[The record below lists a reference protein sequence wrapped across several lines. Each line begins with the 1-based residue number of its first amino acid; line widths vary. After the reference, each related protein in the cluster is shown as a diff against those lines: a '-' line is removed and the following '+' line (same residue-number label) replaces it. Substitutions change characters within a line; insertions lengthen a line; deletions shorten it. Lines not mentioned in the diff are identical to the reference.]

1 MVAFKLAIQYIKNKK
16 EETIS
21 ILLCIIL
28 SVVLIF
34 SLIVIRDSGYDS
46 QIKEAKDLNGEYHLC
61 FENIN
66 LYTTN
71 ELKNDANVKRLE
83 KVKYL
88 CSGVDKKSGVKV
100 ELNSFN
106 KKYIDLL
113 NYKMIGR
120 KPLKN
125 GEVVIEKEAIKQ
137 MGLNNPLNKKIELL
151 LINKYLD
158 SDKNNKIISKNESF
172 KIVGLIEKP
181 QKYYS
186 LKSNLIGGAKEQVY
200 VYDGD
205 DYLLEKSNNY
215 KGVIFLKDEKKINKF
230 LSDKQKELNINDD
243 YLHENYDVIAAKS
256 LKNNALYS
264 VDNFKKIIIL
274 AIISCIVIYNIFN
287 IILEDII
294 KDIGI
299 LRAIGM
305 SKLEIIFMFIN
316 MSIIYI
322 FIGTIIGVTVGIAI
336 SYIGVRITYGYNT
349 ILTINRESIIYSFM
363 VAIVAVIISILS
375 IIKKANKISI
385 IEEIKNNGIENKDTK
400 LDLYIK
406 SLNFKNSKNI
416 IRNMAI
422 RNIFRNKK
430 RLIITMISIIMISS
444 IFIIDFAIK
453 DQLKKNIEKGITGG
467 VFGMSYGEV
476 DKSISG
482 SMNGSDSLFYKID
495 EKLIKKISKIEGVKE
510 IEPNFFNLEGYI
522 LLNKDKLSAD
532 YKKELDRK
540 DEISYQKDTGEYPLL
555 LRGYSDNMLKKREK
569 FIEKGENLSKSK
581 DGKYKKVLLVNNT
594 NSQITHSFKAKVIDN
609 VKIGDVISIKMP
621 IYKNG
626 IKMYKNI
633 NVEISGIMKEIY
645 ASSQD
650 GNVGVKG
657 AQIIFREDDYRE
669 LTGQKKYN
677 KLFIKCENGKMS
689 SVEKELKLITRDYG
703 NTFIGGKGEDLKV
716 VGEYQNSENRLSIIY
731 QILII
736 FILCINI
743 IFITRSNII
752 RRKKELSIMKA
763 IGMSIKDLKK
773 LIVLETKIYCIIA
786 ALIGI
791 VIAIVNYNIGIF
803 KTNKTLIYGSFEK
816 TIPYGIPF
824 KQIIIILIIFEII
837 GYLAVYFSR
846 DKIKNIEKFMNKYI

>member
-264 VDNFKKIIIL
+264 VDNLKKIIIL

>member
-1 MVAFKLAIQYIKNKK
+1 
-16 EETIS
+16 
-21 ILLCIIL
+21 
-28 SVVLIF
+28 
-34 SLIVIRDSGYDS
+34 
-46 QIKEAKDLNGEYHLC
+46 
-61 FENIN
+61 
-66 LYTTN
+66 
-71 ELKNDANVKRLE
+71 
-83 KVKYL
+83 
-88 CSGVDKKSGVKV
+88 
-100 ELNSFN
+100 
-106 KKYIDLL
+106 
-113 NYKMIGR
+113 
-120 KPLKN
+120 
-125 GEVVIEKEAIKQ
+125 
-137 MGLNNPLNKKIELL
+137 
-151 LINKYLD
+151 
-158 SDKNNKIISKNESF
+158 
-172 KIVGLIEKP
+172 
-181 QKYYS
+181 
-186 LKSNLIGGAKEQVY
+186 
-200 VYDGD
+200 
-205 DYLLEKSNNY
+205 
-215 KGVIFLKDEKKINKF
+215 
-230 LSDKQKELNINDD
+230 
-243 YLHENYDVIAAKS
+243 
-256 LKNNALYS
+256 
-264 VDNFKKIIIL
+264 
-274 AIISCIVIYNIFN
+274 
-287 IILEDII
+287 
-294 KDIGI
+294 
-299 LRAIGM
+299 
-305 SKLEIIFMFIN
+305 
-316 MSIIYI
+316 
-322 FIGTIIGVTVGIAI
+322 
-336 SYIGVRITYGYNT
+336 
-349 ILTINRESIIYSFM
+349 
-363 VAIVAVIISILS
+363 
-375 IIKKANKISI
+375 
-385 IEEIKNNGIENKDTK
+385 
-400 LDLYIK
+400 
-406 SLNFKNSKNI
+406 
-416 IRNMAI
+416 
-422 RNIFRNKK
+422 
-430 RLIITMISIIMISS
+430 MISIIMISS

-555 LRGYSDNMLKKREK
+555 LRGYSDNMLKEREK

-677 KLFIKCENGKMS
+677 KLFIKCENRKMS

>member
-34 SLIVIRDSGYDS
+34 ALIVIRDSGYDS

-120 KPLKN
+120 KPLKK

-158 SDKNNKIISKNESF
+158 SDKNNEIISKNESF

-186 LKSNLIGGAKEQVY
+186 LKSNSIGGAKEQVY

-243 YLHENYDVIAAKS
+243 YLHKNYDVIAAKS

-264 VDNFKKIIIL
+264 VDNLKKIIIL

-363 VAIVAVIISILS
+363 VAIFAVIISILS

-555 LRGYSDNMLKKREK
+555 LRGYSDNMLKEREK